1 MTPLLTFITFAL
13 TGSVLFLL
21 GWSLGFSYGSKRRV
35 FEPQLTLK
43 CSNRSF
49 MSRLEEDSSMSEHTT
64 AAAPTIHVTLKVT
77 DPRDGGSV
85 QRYPVEDDE
94 QVIGEESLAW
104 RNEGFEVEVE
114 KTTAEMRR

>member
-21 GWSLGFSYGSKRRV
+21 GWTLGFSYGSKRRV

-49 MSRLEEDSSMSEHTT
+49 MSRLE
-64 AAAPTIHVTLKVT
+64 
-77 DPRDGGSV
+77 
-85 QRYPVEDDE
+85 DDD
-94 QVIGEESLAW
+94 A
-104 RNEGFEVEVE
+104 
-114 KTTAEMRR
+114 

>member
-1 MTPLLTFITFAL
+1 
-13 TGSVLFLL
+13 
-21 GWSLGFSYGSKRRV
+21 
-35 FEPQLTLK
+35 
-43 CSNRSF
+43 
-49 MSRLEEDSSMSEHTT
+49 MSEH
-64 AAAPTIHVTLKVT
+64 AHVTLKVT